1 MNKNQNSLLAD
12 SSLLLV
18 AVIWGSGFT
27 ATQMALDSGFLPL
40 TTMALRFGMAA
51 LLMSII
57 FIKKLKKI
65 NREDIKAGSVVGFF
79 LFTAFASQTVGLQFT
94 TPSKNAFLTATN
106 VILVPFIYWFM
117 TKKKPDI
124 YSVIA
129 AFICISGI
137 AFISLGKDLTLGIGD
152 SLSLL
157 CALLFAF
164 HISSTGFYSQKVDT
178 TVLSVTQMW
187 FAAVLS
193 FIGSFFTEPFPQVV
207 PVAGIFSVIYI
218 GVFSTMVAF
227 FIQTTAQKYTTPTKT
242 AIILSTEA
250 LFGTIFSVIILK
262 EIITFKMIVGGIA
275 IFLAII
281 TAETKWKFFYKRK
294 PRIIGSDL

>member
-40 TTMALRFGMAA
+40 TTMVLRFGMAA

-65 NREDIKAGSVVGFF
+65 SREDIKAGSVVGFF

-106 VILVPFIYWFM
+106 VILVPFIYWFI

-207 PVAGIFSVIYI
+207 PVAGIVSVIYI

>member
-193 FIGSFFTEPFPQVV
+193 FIGSFFTEPFPQV
-207 PVAGIFSVIYI
+207 
-218 GVFSTMVAF
+218 
-227 FIQTTAQKYTTPTKT
+227 
-242 AIILSTEA
+242 
-250 LFGTIFSVIILK
+250 
-262 EIITFKMIVGGIA
+262 
-275 IFLAII
+275 
-281 TAETKWKFFYKRK
+281 
-294 PRIIGSDL
+294 

>member
-1 MNKNQNSLLAD
+1 MNKNHNSILAD
-12 SSLLLV
+12 VALLLV
-18 AVIWGSGFT
+18 AIIWGSGFT
-27 ATQMALDSGFLPL
+27 ATQVSLDSGFLPF
-40 TTMALRFGMAA
+40 TTMTIRFGIAA
-51 LLMSII
+51 ILMSVI

-65 NREDIKAGSVVGFF
+65 NKKDVIAGSVVGFF
-79 LFTAFASQTVGLQFT
+79 LFTAFASQTIGLQFT

-117 TKKKPDI
+117 SKKKPDI

-129 AFICISGI
+129 AFICVFGI
-137 AFISLGKDLTLGIGD
+137 AFISLEKDLTLGIGD

-164 HISSTGFYSQKVDT
+164 HISSTGFYSHKVDT

-187 FAAVLS
+187 FASILS
-193 FIGSFFTEPFPQVV
+193 FIGAFFTEPFPNSV
-207 PVAGIFSVIYI
+207 PVNGVLSVIYI
-218 GVFSTMVAF
+218 GVFGTMIAF

-262 EIITFKMIVGGIA
+262 EIITVKMIVGGIS

-294 PRIIGSDL
+294 VKIIKSDL

>member
-1 MNKNQNSLLAD
+1 MNKNQNSLIAD
-12 SSLLLV
+12 GSLLLV

-57 FIKKLKKI
+57 FIKKLKNIKK
-65 NREDIKAGSVVGFF
+65 EDIKSGAVVGFF

-129 AFICISGI
+129 AFACIFGI
-137 AFISLGKDLTLGIGD
+137 AFISLGRDLTLGIGD

-164 HISSTGFYSQKVDT
+164 HISSTGFYSQKRDT
-178 TVLSVTQMW
+178 TILTITQMW
-187 FAAVLS
+187 FAAILS
-193 FIGSFFTEPFPQVV
+193 FLGAFFTESFPKVV

-218 GVFSTMVAF
+218 GIFSTMLAF
-227 FIQTTAQKYTTPTKT
+227 FIQTTAQRHTSPTKA

-262 EIITFKMIVGGIA
+262 EIITFKMIVGGIC

-281 TAETKWKFFYKRK
+281 TAETKWKFLYKRK
-294 PRIIGSDL
+294 IKIIESDL

>member
-1 MNKNQNSLLAD
+1 
-12 SSLLLV
+12 
-18 AVIWGSGFT
+18 
-27 ATQMALDSGFLPL
+27 
-40 TTMALRFGMAA
+40 
-51 LLMSII
+51 
-57 FIKKLKKI
+57 
-65 NREDIKAGSVVGFF
+65 
-79 LFTAFASQTVGLQFT
+79 
-94 TPSKNAFLTATN
+94 
-106 VILVPFIYWFM
+106 
-117 TKKKPDI
+117 
-124 YSVIA
+124 
-129 AFICISGI
+129 
-137 AFISLGKDLTLGIGD
+137 LGIGD

-207 PVAGIFSVIYI
+207 PVAGIFAVIYI

>member
-1 MNKNQNSLLAD
+1 MNKNKNTLIAD
-12 SSLLLV
+12 CSLLLA

-40 TTMALRFGMAA
+40 TTMALRFGIAA
-51 LLMSII
+51 VLMSII

-94 TPSKNAFLTATN
+94 TPSKNAFLTASN

-124 YSVIA
+124 FSVMA
-129 AFICISGI
+129 AFMCVSGI
-137 AFISLGKDLTLGIGD
+137 AFISLEKDLTLGIGD

-157 CALLFAF
+157 CAILFAF

-187 FAAVLS
+187 FAAVLA
-193 FIGSFFTEPFPQVV
+193 FIGSFFTESFPKTV
-207 PVAGIFSVIYI
+207 PISGILSIIYI

-262 EIITFKMIVGGIA
+262 EIITLKMIIGGIA

-281 TAETKWKFFYKRK
+281 TAETKWKFFYKGK
-294 PRIIGSDL
+294 AKIIGSDL